1 MCEPRAEP
9 NLFEL
14 CRGEAIN
21 RIISNLCASR
31 EQSQTCLSYAEA
43 MPEIGHAN
51 SNLANR
57 NKYEIP
63 IHCQLRLYEGL
74 PGTESAHTGLSEG
87 AFRDGDNPLLCREI
101 QSAAV

>member
-43 MPEIGHAN
+43 MPSIG
-51 SNLANR
+51 
-57 NKYEIP
+57 YVP
-63 IHCQLRLYEGL
+63 IYVQA
-74 PGTESAHTGLSEG
+74 ESRAKL
-87 AFRDGDNPLLCREI
+87 
-101 QSAAV
+101 V